1 MTRFRLDTAAVLIC
15 CVLSSV
21 FPASV
26 NGTENPIVH
35 KDIEY
40 AVVDGH
46 SLRLDL
52 YLSKAKDAPLVIWIH
67 GGGWKAGSKDRCF
80 VSWLTDHGYSV
91 ASISYRLTDKAIFP
105 AQIHDCKG
113 AIRWLR
119 AHANEYGYSTEKIA
133 VAGSSAGG
141 HLAALVGTSANVET
155 LEGTVGG
162 HLDQSSH
169 VDAVVDFY
177 GPTDFVLRGK
187 SHPARANAKDSGTY
201 GLLGGPTNEKTEMA
215 KFASPTTY
223 VSSDDPPVLA
233 IHGDNDKKVYL
244 EQSHRLQ
251 AEYQK
256 VNRTFILHVVEGG
269 GHGGKIYFQ
278 GKPKTALI
286 EFLNN
291 QLKPSSESP

>member
-141 HLAALVGTSANVET
+141 HLGGTS
-155 LEGTVGG
+155 
-162 HLDQSSH
+162 
-169 VDAVVDFY
+169 
-177 GPTDFVLRGK
+177 
-187 SHPARANAKDSGTY
+187 
-201 GLLGGPTNEKTEMA
+201 GGPRQMLKHWRGPSADISIN
-215 KFASPTTY
+215 
-223 VSSDDPPVLA
+223 
-233 IHGDNDKKVYL
+233 
-244 EQSHRLQ
+244 HRTLM
-251 AEYQK
+251 
-256 VNRTFILHVVEGG
+256 RW
-269 GHGGKIYFQ
+269 
-278 GKPKTALI
+278 
-286 EFLNN
+286 
-291 QLKPSSESP
+291 